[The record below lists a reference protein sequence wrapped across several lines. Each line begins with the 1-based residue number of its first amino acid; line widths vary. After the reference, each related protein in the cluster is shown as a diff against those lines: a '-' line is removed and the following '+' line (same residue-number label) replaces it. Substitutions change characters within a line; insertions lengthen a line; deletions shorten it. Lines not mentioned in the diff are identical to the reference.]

1 VTYEAELGNVRIAL
15 TGDSIIHHQMSMYRE
30 PRFLALRERLRGA
43 DAALTSIETLFHD
56 YEHPP
61 AYITGGLHRR
71 TAPAVIGDLRWLG
84 FNLVAAANNHGF
96 DFGEAGLLTH
106 MKNLDE
112 HGLPYAGIGANMAQA
127 RQPRYVD
134 TAAGRIALIAA
145 TTSAPQALYAQHQ
158 WRDGRGRPGA
168 NVIRYT
174 TTYTV
179 DDEAFAALRRMR
191 DKLRLTGSTTA
202 EYSERSLGQS
212 LIPDTDTEFYLGDLH
227 NRYQYPSPS
236 GYRIRLGDDFSSTEI
251 PSQVDLEENLAR
263 IADARRMADWV
274 IVSLHSH
281 EYGETRGHPSQM
293 AIDFAHAAIDAG
305 ADVFYGNGP
314 ARPRG
319 LEIYRGRPIVYSV
332 GMFFHQL
339 PDHVQ
344 QDNIRRSG
352 LDPWTTTP
360 GEFYDAQFGDEL
372 AGEWGGSHGGLE
384 SPAIWTSLV
393 VSIEFTGRTLAKIGL
408 APVELGFGRPRA
420 QRGRPMQAEGPDAAD
435 VIKRFKAASER
446 FGTEIDLADGA
457 GAVRLPAS

>member
-1 VTYEAELGNVRIAL
+1 
-15 TGDSIIHHQMSMYRE
+15 
-30 PRFLALRERLRGA
+30 
-43 DAALTSIETLFHD
+43 
-56 YEHPP
+56 
-61 AYITGGLHRR
+61 
-71 TAPAVIGDLRWLG
+71 
-84 FNLVAAANNHGF
+84 
-96 DFGEAGLLTH
+96 
-106 MKNLDE
+106 
-112 HGLPYAGIGANMAQA
+112 
-127 RQPRYVD
+127 
-134 TAAGRIALIAA
+134 
-145 TTSAPQALYAQHQ
+145 
-158 WRDGRGRPGA
+158 
-168 NVIRYT
+168 VIRYT

-339 PDHVQ
+339 PDRVQ

-420 QRGRPMQAEGPDAAD
+420 ERGRPMQAEGPDAAD

-457 GAVRLPAS
+457 GTVRLPGR